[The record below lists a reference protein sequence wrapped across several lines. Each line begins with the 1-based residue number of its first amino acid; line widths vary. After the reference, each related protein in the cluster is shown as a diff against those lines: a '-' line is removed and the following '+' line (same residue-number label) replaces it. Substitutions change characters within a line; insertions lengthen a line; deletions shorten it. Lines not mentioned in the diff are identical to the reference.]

1 MRRAWRWLLGG
12 LLALAAIAGVAAWGA
27 WSLLRAAPGEWS
39 HPLQWGPWRIE
50 ASVPTLLRMATHPL
64 VLRRLEG
71 RTLATPFGPVHWEA
85 GDAANRWRMR
95 CAPCRVRL
103 PELGRDPV
111 VLAQVRIDAHR
122 LAQDQW
128 QGELMLGDEAHAVR
142 GRWKAVFD
150 ARGAELRVQLD
161 DTPLDHAYRLFAD
174 AIPEVGRA
182 RIEGRLRLSAQ
193 LRLPQRELAVQPQI
207 EGFRVEGLGTE
218 ALLDARPACGPV
230 PAQGF
235 GVWLPRAVI
244 AAEDQRFFEHPG
256 YDLREMNAAWSL
268 NQRQRDATRGGSTL
282 SQQLAKLLYAGDG
295 RDHVRKLRELL
306 YAVELD
312 RTLGKARVLQLYLAI
327 APWGEGRC
335 GAAAASR
342 HYLHKRVDKLTPT
355 EAAWLASL
363 LRAPDR
369 EWGRFEQSGEVDV
382 ERVGW
387 VIAHLRPMNAERRQ
401 ALVDALPQ
409 WSPRP

>member
-1 MRRAWRWLLGG
+1 
-12 LLALAAIAGVAAWGA
+12 V
-27 WSLLRAAPGEWS
+27 
-39 HPLQWGPWRIE
+39 
-50 ASVPTLLRMATHPL
+50 
-64 VLRRLEG
+64 
-71 RTLATPFGPVHWEA
+71 
-85 GDAANRWRMR
+85 
-95 CAPCRVRL
+95 
-103 PELGRDPV
+103 PELGRDPL
-111 VLAQVRIDAHR
+111 VLAQVRIEVHR
-122 LAQDQW
+122 RAQDQW
-128 QGELMLGDEAHAVR
+128 QGEFVLGDDAHAVR
-142 GRWKAVFD
+142 GRWTASYD
-150 ARGAELRVQLD
+150 ARGAQLRLQLP
-161 DTPLDHAYRLFAD
+161 DTPLADAYRLFAD
-174 AIPEVGRA
+174 AIPEATQA
-182 RIEGRLRLSAQ
+182 RIEGRIRLDAQ
-193 LRLPQRELAVQPQI
+193 LRLPQRELALQPQI
-207 EGFRVEGLGTE
+207 DGFRVEGLGTE
-218 ALLDARPACGPV
+218 ALLDVQPACAPA

-244 AAEDQRFFEHPG
+244 AAEDQRFHEHPG
-256 YDLREMNAAWSL
+256 YDLREITAAWSL
-268 NQRQRDATRGGSTL
+268 NQRQRDATRGGSTI

-327 APWGEGRC
+327 APWGDGRC

-369 EWGRFEQSGEVDV
+369 EWARYERRGEVDV

-401 ALVDALPQ
+401 ALVEALPQ
-409 WSPRP
+409 WTPRGPGAARERP